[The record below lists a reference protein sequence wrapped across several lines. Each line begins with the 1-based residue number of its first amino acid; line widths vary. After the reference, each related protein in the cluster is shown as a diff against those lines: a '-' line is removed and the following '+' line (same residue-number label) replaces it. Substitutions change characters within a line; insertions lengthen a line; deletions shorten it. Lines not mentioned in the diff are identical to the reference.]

1 MVTKLSPRTPEC
13 DRENFEHNK
22 CKLIGKHLFITFIL
36 IRMEGHVKF
45 LFCGKKPKLLPTNG
59 LKINRSLHIK
69 KRQKKQ
75 RETVMTVLKYPV
87 PVVTGITN

>member
-1 MVTKLSPRTPEC
+1 
-13 DRENFEHNK
+13 
-22 CKLIGKHLFITFIL
+22 
-36 IRMEGHVKF
+36 MESDVKF
-45 LFCGKKPKLLPTNG
+45 LFYKTKKTPLPTNG

>member
-1 MVTKLSPRTPEC
+1 
-13 DRENFEHNK
+13 
-22 CKLIGKHLFITFIL
+22 
-36 IRMEGHVKF
+36 MESDVKF
-45 LFCGKKPKLLPTNG
+45 LFYKKNKPLPNNG
-59 LKINRSLHIK
+59 LKINRSLHIKK

>member
-1 MVTKLSPRTPEC
+1 
-13 DRENFEHNK
+13 
-22 CKLIGKHLFITFIL
+22 
-36 IRMEGHVKF
+36 MESDVKF
-45 LFCGKKPKLLPTNG
+45 LFYKKNKPLPING

-69 KRQKKQ
+69 KKKRRQKKQ